1 MWNLGA
7 PPMPMRG
14 EVMSRFWGP
23 IPNSHLDS
31 IENRMEGRPSGRGAS
46 NYWMKKAFSI
56 LVMADVLMGSC
67 TTSIALCIFFNT
79 R

>member
-1 MWNLGA
+1 MISVLLNPRAMWNLGA

-31 IENRMEGRPSGRGAS
+31 IENRMEGRLSGRGAS
-46 NYWMKKAFSI
+46 NYWMKKS
-56 LVMADVLMGSC
+56 LQHLGDG
-67 TTSIALCIFFNT
+67 
-79 R
+79 